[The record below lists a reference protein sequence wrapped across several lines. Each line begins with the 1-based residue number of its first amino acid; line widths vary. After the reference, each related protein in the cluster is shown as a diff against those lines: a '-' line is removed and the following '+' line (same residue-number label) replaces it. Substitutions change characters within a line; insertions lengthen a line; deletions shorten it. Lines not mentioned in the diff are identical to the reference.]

1 MHHSL
6 DHVPG
11 RPRERGLRG
20 EPGQREQGEQHAQLH
35 RDTSVAGGRAILHQR
50 GDTLMR
56 RLAGSAAL
64 LVLAFALFA
73 AWGLRFRRA
82 PEPMLPGSL
91 IGGSL
96 EHGGRAR
103 TWHAYLPAQ
112 RAAAPALV
120 FVLHGSGGDW
130 AQARGG
136 YAYDFDALAE
146 AEGFIPIYPDGFESH
161 WNDCRKAGPYAANT
175 LDVDDV
181 GFFRALVAKLVAE
194 HGADRSRVFATGI
207 SNGGQMALR
216 LALEAP
222 DLVRA
227 VAPVA
232 ASLPAER
239 NMDCKPA
246 GRPVSVLIMNGT
258 ADPMNPFD
266 GGDVALYGLV
276 GNRGA
281 VLSSEES
288 IDYFRDLAGHTQ
300 APELETLPDL
310 DPGDASTV
318 EVKRW
323 RAAGHK
329 SVALYA
335 IQNGGHNAPSPAL
348 EIPRLFGPTNHDIS
362 AAHEMWRFFAE
373 AP

>member
-1 MHHSL
+1 M
-6 DHVPG
+6 
-11 RPRERGLRG
+11 
-20 EPGQREQGEQHAQLH
+20 
-35 RDTSVAGGRAILHQR
+35 
-50 GDTLMR
+50 MR
-56 RLAGSAAL
+56 RIGLGLAL
-64 LVLAFALFA
+64 LVAALAVVAVF
-73 AWGLRFRRA
+73 GLRFRRA
-82 PEPMLPGSL
+82 PEPTLPGAL
-91 IGGSL
+91 VAGSL

-103 TWHAYLPAQ
+103 TWHAYLPAHE
-112 RAAAPALV
+112 AASPALV
-120 FVLHGSGGDW
+120 FVLHGSNGDW
-130 AQARGG
+130 SQARGG
-136 YAYDFDALAE
+136 YAYDFDVLAE
-146 AEGFIPIYPDGFESH
+146 AEGFIPIYPDGFEGC

-175 LDVDDV
+175 LDIDDI
-181 GFFRALVAKLVAE
+181 GFLRALVERFARE
-194 HGADRSRVFATGI
+194 HGADRTRVFATGI

-222 DLVRA
+222 ELVRA

-246 GRPVSVLIMNGT
+246 GRPASVLIMNGS

-281 VLSSEES
+281 VLSSEDS
-288 IDYFRDLAGHTQ
+288 IDYWRDLAGYTDP
-300 APELETLPDL
+300 PEVVTLPDL
-310 DPGDASTV
+310 DPDDASTV

-323 RAAGHK
+323 RAPDRK

-335 IQNGGHNAPSPAL
+335 IRNGGHNAPSPAL
-348 EIPRLFGPTNHDIS
+348 RIPRLFGPTNHDIS
-362 AAHEMWRFFAE
+362 AAHEIWRFFAE

>member
-1 MHHSL
+1 
-6 DHVPG
+6 
-11 RPRERGLRG
+11 
-20 EPGQREQGEQHAQLH
+20 
-35 RDTSVAGGRAILHQR
+35 
-50 GDTLMR
+50 MR
-56 RLAGSAAL
+56 RIGLTLAAVAVAL
-64 LVLAFALFA
+64 LLFA
-73 AWGLRFRRA
+73 AWGLRFQRA
-82 PEPMLPGSL
+82 PEPHLRGTLEEGSL
-91 IGGSL
+91 D
-96 EHGGRAR
+96 HAGRTR
-103 TWHAYLPAQ
+103 TWHAYLPA
-112 RAAAPALV
+112 RRVPAPALV
-120 FVLHGSGGDW
+120 LVLHGSSGDW

-136 YAYDFDALAE
+136 YAYAFDELAE
-146 AEGFIPIYPDGFESH
+146 TVGFIPVFADGCEGH

-181 GFFRALVAKLVAE
+181 GFLRALVARFAAE
-194 HGADRSRVFATGI
+194 HGADRARVFATGI

-222 DLVRA
+222 ELVRA

-258 ADPMNPFD
+258 ADPMNPFG
-266 GGDVALYGLV
+266 GGDVALYGLI

-281 VLSSEES
+281 VLSTEES
-288 IDYFRDLAGHTQ
+288 INYFREIGGYTDP
-300 APELETLPDL
+300 PEVETLPDL
-310 DPGDASTV
+310 DPDDASTAL
-318 EVKRW
+318 VKRW
-323 RAAGHK
+323 RAAGRK

-348 EIPRLFGPTNHDIS
+348 QVPRLLGPTNHDIS
-362 AAHEMWRFFAE
+362 AAHELWRFFSE

>member
-1 MHHSL
+1 M
-6 DHVPG
+6 
-11 RPRERGLRG
+11 
-20 EPGQREQGEQHAQLH
+20 
-35 RDTSVAGGRAILHQR
+35 
-50 GDTLMR
+50 MR
-56 RLAGSAAL
+56 RLGLAL
-64 LVLAFALFA
+64 ALFVLALALFG

-82 PEPMLPGSL
+82 PEPVLPGTL
-91 IGGSL
+91 AAGSL
-96 EHGGRAR
+96 EHGGRTR
-103 TWHAYLPAQ
+103 TWHAYLPA
-112 RAAAPALV
+112 RKAAAPALV

-136 YAYDFDALAE
+136 YAYDFDTLAE
-146 AEGFIPIYPDGFESH
+146 TEGFIPIYADGFELH

-181 GFFRALVAKLVAE
+181 GFFRAVVEKFAAE

-222 DLVRA
+222 ELVRA

-246 GRPVSVLIMNGT
+246 GRPVSVLIMNGS

-266 GGDVALYGLV
+266 GGDVALYGLI

-281 VLSSEES
+281 VLSSKQS
-288 IDYFRDLAGHTQ
+288 IDYFRELAGHEEQ
-300 APELETLPDL
+300 PFLWAMSDV
-310 DPGDASTV
+310 DPNDDSTV
-318 EVKRW
+318 EVLRW
-323 RAAGHK
+323 RSSGRRN
-329 SVALYA
+329 VDLYV
-335 IQNGGHNAPSPAL
+335 INNGGHNAPSPKLA
-348 EIPRLFGPTNHDIS
+348 IPRIFGPTNHDIS
-362 AAHEMWRFFAE
+362 AAHEIWRFFAE

>member
-1 MHHSL
+1 
-6 DHVPG
+6 
-11 RPRERGLRG
+11 
-20 EPGQREQGEQHAQLH
+20 
-35 RDTSVAGGRAILHQR
+35 
-50 GDTLMR
+50 MR
-56 RLAGSAAL
+56 RLLVILAVSALAL
-64 LVLAFALFA
+64 ALFA
-73 AWGLRFRRA
+73 AWGLRMRRP
-82 PEPMLPGSL
+82 PEPSLPGQL
-91 IGGSL
+91 IAGSL
-96 EHGGRAR
+96 EHAGRTR

-112 RAAAPALV
+112 RTPSPALV
-120 FVLHGSGGDW
+120 FVLHGSNGDW

-136 YAYDFDALAE
+136 YAYDFDVLAE
-146 AEGFIPIYPDGFESH
+146 SEGFIPVYPDGVEGH

-175 LDVDDV
+175 LDIDDV
-181 GFFRALVAKLVAE
+181 GFLRALAERFANE
-194 HGADRSRVFATGI
+194 HGADAKRVFATGI

-222 DLVRA
+222 ELVRA

-258 ADPMNPFD
+258 ADPMNPWG

-281 VLSSEES
+281 VLSSDDS
-288 IDYFRDLAGHTQ
+288 IDYWRDLAGHTA
-300 APELETLPDL
+300 APERVALPDL

-318 EVKRW
+318 EVTRW
-323 RAAGHK
+323 SAPGRK

-335 IQNGGHNAPSPAL
+335 IRNGGHNAPSPAL
-348 EIPRLFGPTNHDIS
+348 QIPRLFGPTNHDIS
-362 AAHEMWRFFAE
+362 AAHEIWRFFQE
-373 AP
+373 GER

>member
-1 MHHSL
+1 
-6 DHVPG
+6 
-11 RPRERGLRG
+11 
-20 EPGQREQGEQHAQLH
+20 
-35 RDTSVAGGRAILHQR
+35 
-50 GDTLMR
+50 MR
-56 RLAGSAAL
+56 RRIALAFGLFVLALAL
-64 LVLAFALFA
+64 LA
-73 AWGLRFRRA
+73 AWGLRFRRV
-82 PEPMLPGSL
+82 PEPALPGAL
-91 IGGSL
+91 VAGTL
-96 EHGGRAR
+96 QHGGRTR

-120 FVLHGSGGDW
+120 FVLHGSGGDA

-136 YAYDFDALAE
+136 YGYDFDLLAE
-146 AEGFIPIYPDGFESH
+146 TEGLIPVYPDGFERH

-181 GFFRALVAKLVAE
+181 GFLRALVDEFGAR
-194 HGADRSRVFATGI
+194 HGADRTRVFATGI

-246 GRPVSVLIMNGT
+246 GRPVSVLIMNGS

-266 GGDVALYGLV
+266 GGDVALYGVL

-281 VLSSEES
+281 VLSSADS
-288 IDYFRDLAGHTQ
+288 IDYFRDIAGHEGL
-300 APELETLPDL
+300 PERATLPDL
-310 DPGDASTV
+310 DPGDGSTV
-318 EVKRW
+318 EVTRW
-323 RAAGHK
+323 RAPGRKA
-329 SVALYA
+329 VALYA
-335 IQNGGHNAPSPAL
+335 IRNGGHNAPHPQL
-348 EIPRLFGPTNHDIS
+348 ELPRLLGHTNHDIS
-362 AAHEMWRFFAE
+362 AAHEIWRFFSE

>member
-1 MHHSL
+1 ML
-6 DHVPG
+6 
-11 RPRERGLRG
+11 
-20 EPGQREQGEQHAQLH
+20 
-35 RDTSVAGGRAILHQR
+35 TF
-50 GDTLMR
+50 
-56 RLAGSAAL
+56 AL
-64 LVLAFALFA
+64 LVVALLLLA
-73 AWGLRFRRA
+73 AWGLRLRRV
-82 PEPMLPGSL
+82 PEPALSGL
-91 IGGSL
+91 LAAGSL
-96 EHGGRAR
+96 EHGGRMR
-103 TWHAYLPAQ
+103 SWHAYLPAQ

-130 AQARGG
+130 TQARGG
-136 YAYDFDALAE
+136 YGYDFDVLAE
-146 AEGFIPIYPDGFESH
+146 AEGFIPIYPDGFEQH

-181 GFFRALVAKLVAE
+181 GFFRAMVERFAAE
-194 HGADRSRVFATGI
+194 HGADRTRVFATGI

-246 GRPVSVLIMNGT
+246 GRPVSVLIMNGS
-258 ADPMNPFD
+258 ADPMNPFA
-266 GGDVALYGLV
+266 GGDVALYGWL

-281 VLSSEES
+281 VLSSADS
-288 IDYFRDLAGHTQ
+288 IDYFRDIAGYVSE
-300 APELETLPDL
+300 PEVAVLPDR
-310 DPGDASTV
+310 DAGDGSTV
-318 EVKRW
+318 EVTRW
-323 RAAGHK
+323 RAPGRK

-335 IQNGGHNAPSPAL
+335 IRNGGHNAPHPEL
-348 EIPRLFGPTNHDIS
+348 QIPRLLGRTNHDIH
-362 AAHEMWRFFAE
+362 AAHEIWRFFAE